1 MEIAL
6 TLAAVLGGLLF
17 VFSYLKFA
25 LTGFRYHPVTGLLT
39 LIPIL
44 NLITLPTLLDGKLI
58 RIIILGIIGLI
69 LSISAWFLGADKTL
83 QRHIST
89 LRGQPILVS
98 SSEQKQ
104 DSLSNTSSDKSAKD
118 NVTKQKQDASN
129 TAASDKE
136 NRTPQPVYFENLP
149 KRALY
154 NMEFVD
160 TPVEQLNTL
169 KGRIV
174 HIVTRKNLIIE
185 GRIQNTTPASLFIIR
200 KGDKNSA
207 YEMLMSNIKQLQ
219 VLVKRQKAKDIQGF

>member
-39 LIPIL
+39 LIPVL

-89 LRGQPILVS
+89 LRGQPMLIS
-98 SSEQKQ
+98 TSEQKQ
-104 DSLSNTSSDKSAKD
+104 GSLATTSSEKSTQNK
-118 NVTKQKQDASN
+118 TGKQDQDSADATSSN
-129 TAASDKE
+129 DI
-136 NRTPQPVYFENLP
+136 NILPQPVYFETLP
-149 KRALY
+149 KQALY
-154 NMEFVD
+154 SMEFVD
-160 TPVEQLNTL
+160 APVEQVNTL

-174 HIVTRKNLIIE
+174 HIVTRKNLIVE
-185 GRIQNTTPASLFIIR
+185 GRIQNTTAASLFIVR

-207 YEMLMSNIKQLQ
+207 YEMLISNIKQLQ
-219 VLVKRQKAKDIQGF
+219 VLVKRQKK